1 MHVSVI
7 LGVVLLQ
14 AVLYVS
20 AAPPDW
26 VPPEMLE
33 MVQSDKE
40 RCMAE
45 HGTTQALI
53 DEVNDGKLTED
64 RSITCYMNCL
74 LDAFSLVDEEGNLE
88 AEMLISVIPAE
99 FQEIGNKILNKCAHQ
114 DGTDPCDKIYKV
126 AKCVQA
132 TVPEL
137 WFMV

>member
-14 AVLYVS
+14 AIYVS
-20 AAPPDW
+20 AGPPDW
-26 VPPEMLE
+26 IPPEMLE
-33 MVQSDKE
+33 MVQADKK

-45 HGTTQALI
+45 HGTSQALI
-53 DEVNDGKLTED
+53 DEVNDGKLMND

-88 AEMLISVIPAE
+88 AEMLLTVIPE
-99 FQEIGNKILNKCAHQ
+99 QFQEIGTKILNKCAKQ
-114 DGTDPCDKIYKV
+114 DGADACEKIFEV
-126 AKCVQA
+126 AKCVQG

>member
-14 AVLYVS
+14 AIYVF
-20 AAPPDW
+20 AGPPDW
-26 VPPEMLE
+26 IPPEMLE
-33 MVQSDKE
+33 MVQDDKQ

-45 HGTTQALI
+45 HGTSQALI
-53 DEVNDGKLTED
+53 DEVNDGKLTDD
-64 RSITCYMNCL
+64 RSITCYMHCL
-74 LDAFSLVDEEGNLE
+74 LDAFSLVDEEGDLE
-88 AEMLISVIPAE
+88 VDMLLSVIPE
-99 FQEIGNKILNKCAHQ
+99 NFQEIGTQILNKCAKQ
-114 DGTDPCDKIYKV
+114 DGADPCEKIFNV

>member
-14 AVLYVS
+14 AIYVS
-20 AAPPDW
+20 AGPPDW
-26 VPPEMLE
+26 IPPEMLE
-33 MVQSDKE
+33 MVQGDKE

-45 HGTTQALI
+45 HGTSQALI
-53 DEVNDGKLTED
+53 DQVNDGKLSED

-99 FQEIGNKILNKCAHQ
+99 FQEIGNKILNKCAVQ
-114 DGTDPCDKIYKV
+114 DGADPCEKIYNV
-126 AKCVQA
+126 AKCVQS